1 MERGKIC
8 SKWQNI
14 FNVIYWVL
22 LFHVIKTQIWLRRR
36 DLKKK
41 EGTGTNEND
50 DKFESFLAQVV
61 TLTESELKLFI

>member
-50 DKFESFLAQVV
+50 KFESFLAQVV

>member
-1 MERGKIC
+1 MERGNIC

-22 LFHVIKTQIWLRRR
+22 LFHVIKTQIWLRR

-41 EGTGTNEND
+41 EGIGTNEND

>member
-1 MERGKIC
+1 MERGNIC

-22 LFHVIKTQIWLRRR
+22 LFHVIKTQIWLRR
-36 DLKKK
+36 DFKKK
-41 EGTGTNEND
+41 EGIGTNEND